1 MTRYDQDQ
9 VDGFLDQLVATV
21 RSYEA
26 AGKPTI
32 V

>member
-9 VDGFLDQLVATV
+9 LDDFLDQLVATL

-32 V
+32 L